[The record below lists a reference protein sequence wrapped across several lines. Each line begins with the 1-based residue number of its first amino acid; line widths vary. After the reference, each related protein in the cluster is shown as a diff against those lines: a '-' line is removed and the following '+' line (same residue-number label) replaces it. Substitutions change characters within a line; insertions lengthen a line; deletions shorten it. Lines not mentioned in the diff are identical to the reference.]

1 MINRIS
7 DTAGSRS
14 SSTDGAGSADDA
26 PITDAEMPTYAA
38 LIGIFNAVLGLFLFF
53 RRNSPSRE
61 QPTTSDL
68 LLLGLATQ
76 KASRVLTRAKVTH
89 PLRAPFTEVEGSAG
103 AGELD
108 ERPVG
113 TGMRKTM
120 GQLLTCPYCIGM
132 WIASGFVYGFAL
144 RPRMTRMV
152 ASIFAVSSIADF
164 AQHCYVKAKEL
175 NE

>member
-1 MINRIS
+1 MINRVADTGKTKTSSIASNDGDVDIS
-7 DTAGSRS
+7 KSQMPVYAG
-14 SSTDGAGSADDA
+14 
-26 PITDAEMPTYAA
+26 
-38 LIGIFNAVLGLFLFF
+38 LIGLFNAILALFLFF
-53 RRNSPSRE
+53 RGKSPAHQE
-61 QPTTSDL
+61 PTMSDVV
-68 LLLGLATQ
+68 LLGLATQ

-113 TGMRKTM
+113 TPVQKTI

-132 WIASGFVYGFAL
+132 WIASGFVYGFAIQ
-144 RPRMTRMV
+144 PRMTRMV

-164 AQHCYVKAKEL
+164 TQQCYVKAKEMT
-175 NE
+175 E